1 MFALMTDL
9 EQKYLIPEQPIYP
22 LDIRP
27 LNNFEYLSEN
37 SYVQNSNSDQPSPST
52 AASVYSGSSC

>member
-22 LDIRP
+22 LTTIRP
-27 LNNFEYLSEN
+27 LNNFEQHLSEN
-37 SYVQNSNSDQPSPST
+37 SYVQNFN
-52 AASVYSGSSC
+52 